1 MNLTEI
7 GSKLLLVYCTVM
19 FRQFS
24 DLYKLDKLFY
34 SLGRLKQLQLSK
46 SSIQVPSRS
55 QSVIR
60 YAKYLRD
67 VYECQILPVEKKLQP
82 KSSQKYVNLA
92 MIHKQKEKQ
101 SELDAFTSA
110 TIHGSVDDIVETKKS
125 IVLQDIG
132 KLEDGSLPRCILIQG
147 APGAGK
153 TTLAWEMCRQWG
165 EGRLLQQ
172 FSLVVLLK
180 MRDITMQEATDV
192 TSLFSR
198 HDLELQKIVSNEV
211 TQNRGAS
218 ILLFLEGYDELP
230 QELQERSIFAS
241 ILEGEVL
248 PKATVAVT
256 SRTSS
261 SDSVFEKIKST
272 KFQHIEVVG
281 FTKEQIETYIS
292 DAIDDGEVLENLHAY
307 LKKYPH
313 IHGLMYNPL
322 NCSIV
327 VDVYTSG
334 TRSDD
339 PPKTQTELYTSLTK
353 TLLRRYLSTHP
364 IHAKQK
370 KWLLSSFAELPPDVY
385 AIFLELCEVAYKGML
400 DNRLIFQDIPPTQG
414 TLGLMQT
421 VPELYGTEKVTHNF
435 LHLTLQE
442 YLCAVH
448 ISSFTKQKLIRSFE
462 SLFGKPHLVVV
473 LRFLAGLTKFNLNR
487 GKNPSFL
494 TKVAEFFGMRKS
506 LTKCVATLQR
516 DRSGFIETL
525 HWLFEAQEKELLT
538 FILGQGTQEHDL
550 SFYYLSP
557 FDCHVL
563 GYCIAQS
570 ACKWKISLRSCGIS
584 EDNLKM
590 ITGESD
596 TSLHNIATLDLHR
609 NSIGFKGGITLGM
622 YVHSFLPMQLGLMLL
637 LRLIYITTDGTF

>member
-19 FRQFS
+19 FRQFPG
-24 DLYKLDKLFY
+24 LYKLDKLFY
-34 SLGRLKQLQLSK
+34 SLGQLKQLQSFK
-46 SSIQVPSRS
+46 SSVKVPSQS

-60 YAKYLRD
+60 YAEYLRD
-67 VYECQILPVEKKLQP
+67 VYKRQLLPVEKKLQP
-82 KSSQKYVNLA
+82 KSTKQFVNLA

-132 KLEDGSLPRCILIQG
+132 KLEDGSLPCCILIHG
-147 APGAGK
+147 APGVGK

-172 FSLVVLLK
+172 FSLVILLK

-198 HDLELQKIVSNEV
+198 HDLELQKIVSKEV

-230 QELQERSIFAS
+230 QEMQKDSIFAS
-241 ILEGEVL
+241 ILEGQVL

-261 SDSVFEKIKST
+261 SDSVFEKIKAT

-281 FTKEQIETYIS
+281 FTKQQIQTYIS
-292 DAIDDGEVLENLHAY
+292 DAIDDEEVLENLHGY

-334 TRSDD
+334 NRSDD

-353 TLLRRYLSTHP
+353 TLLRRYLSTHL
-364 IHAKQK
+364 IHGKQ
-370 KWLLSSFAELPPDVY
+370 KWLLSSFAELPPDVH

-400 DNRLIFQDIPPTQG
+400 HNRVVFQDIPPTQD
-414 TLGLMQT
+414 TLGLMQA
-421 VPELYGTEKVTHNF
+421 VPELYGPEKVTHNF

-448 ISSFTKQKLIRSFE
+448 ISSFPERKLVKSFE
-462 SLFGKPHLVVV
+462 SLFGKQHLVVV
-473 LRFLAGLTKFNLNR
+473 LRFLAGLTKFNLHQA
-487 GKNPSFL
+487 KNASFL
-494 TKVAEFFGMRKS
+494 TKVAEFFRMRKS
-506 LTKCVATLQR
+506 LTKCVVTLQH

-538 FILGQGTQEHDL
+538 FIFGQGTQEHDL
-550 SFYYLSP
+550 SFYSLSP

-570 ACKWKISLRSCGIS
+570 ACKWKIDLRSCGIS
-584 EDNLKM
+584 EDDLKM

-596 TSLHNIATLDLHR
+596 ASLHNIATLDLCR
-609 NSIGFKGGITLGM
+609 NSIGSEGEISLGM
-622 YVHSFLPMQLGLMLL
+622 CVYFANAIWSHVVQF
-637 LRLIYITTDGTF
+637 ITKCSYRTNQPF